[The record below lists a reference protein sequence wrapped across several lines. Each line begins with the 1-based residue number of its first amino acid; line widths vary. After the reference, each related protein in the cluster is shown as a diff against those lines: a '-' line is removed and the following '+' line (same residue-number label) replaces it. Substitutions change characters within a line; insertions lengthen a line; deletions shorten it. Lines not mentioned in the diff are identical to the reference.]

1 MEIEGI
7 PQIDVD
13 ELDGRLASGASLLD
27 VRNPNEFEEARIDGA
42 VLIPLGELAERVAE
56 VPAGDPVLVIC
67 RSGARSQRACEFLA
81 THGLAAANV
90 AGGMLAWA
98 QSGRPVES
106 GPG

>member
-1 MEIEGI
+1 LENAGI

-13 ELDGRLASGASLLD
+13 DLEGRLAAGAPLLD
-27 VRNPNEFEEARIDGA
+27 VRNPDEYAEARVAGA
-42 VLIPLGELAERVAE
+42 VLIPLGELADRLDE
-56 VPAGDPVLVIC
+56 VPSGAPVLVIC

-81 THGLAAANV
+81 AHGQAAANV